1 MNAREAL
8 RRFGRGAW
16 SQWLLIA
23 TAVSAVALV
32 GAFAYQRGQVTAG
45 HDAEAAQRA
54 RQELRERADRLERHN
69 QKLNARVA
77 ELEMARRLD
86 RDAYGQIERTLDD
99 LQAQLAHRA
108 DDLAFYRSIVSP
120 EDGVQGLRIQG
131 FAVAPG
137 AGLREF
143 VLKLTLVQAMRHES
157 NVSGLAQVT
166 LNGLQGGRPATYTLG
181 QLTGRPRAQLPFAFR
196 YFQTVEQAV
205 TLPAGFEPFGALVE
219 VRSGKLR
226 QPLQQAFPWKA
237 GDSAALPAAGPGR

>member
-1 MNAREAL
+1 MNPRETLRRLGREAS
-8 RRFGRGAW
+8 

-23 TAVSAVALV
+23 AAVSAVALV

-54 RQELRERADRLERHN
+54 RQALEDRADRLERQN

-86 RDAYGQIERTLDD
+86 RDAYGQVERTLGD
-99 LQAQLAHRA
+99 LQAQLARRG

-120 EDGVQGLRIQG
+120 EDGVQGLRIQR

-137 AGLREF
+137 GAPREF
-143 VLKLTLVQAMRHES
+143 VLRLTLVQAMRHES

-166 LNGLQGGRPATYTLG
+166 LNGLQGGRPAAYTVG

-205 TLPAGFEPFGALVE
+205 SLPVGFEPFGALVE
-219 VRSGKLR
+219 VRSGRLR
-226 QPLQQAFPWKA
+226 QPLQQSFPWKVGGA
-237 GDSAALPAAGPGR
+237 AALPRGSADG